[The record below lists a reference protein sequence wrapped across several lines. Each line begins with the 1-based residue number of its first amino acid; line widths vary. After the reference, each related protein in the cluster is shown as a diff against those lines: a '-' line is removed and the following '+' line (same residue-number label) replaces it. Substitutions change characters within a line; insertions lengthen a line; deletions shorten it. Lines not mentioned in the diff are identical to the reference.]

1 MESFIS
7 RTALSMASCFWRTLM
22 TTRLIILLLA
32 MVFTQTSQA
41 FCGFYVAKADASLY
55 NQASQVVMTRKDNKT
70 VLSLMNDYQGELKDF
85 ALVVPVPQVLK
96 EGQIHIGDAK
106 LFKHID
112 DFSAPRLVEY
122 HDEDPCSPPV
132 MYEKMMMPMAVMSAA
147 PAKPRSDKSLGV
159 TVEAEYTVGEYDIV
173 ILSAKE
179 SDGLETWLQSSGY
192 KIPKGASAALQP
204 YIKQGLKFFVAKVNL
219 KEQNKTGLKFL
230 RPLQFAFESPKFMLP
245 IRLGMINAK
254 GAQDLLLYILTEKG
268 RVESSNYQTIKLPSN
283 MDIPVYIKDDFAN
296 FYKAL
301 FETQAK
307 KQQLRAVFTEY
318 FWNMGWCDPC
328 ASEPL
333 SPDELKQ
340 LGVFWLDTNSQ
351 RGMGMP
357 VQVTRLHVRYTPDS
371 FPEDLAFQETSDT
384 ENFQGRYVLRHA
396 WQGKPEQC
404 EAAKE
409 YFKQLAE
416 RHEQEA
422 KTLAELTGWE
432 LTDIKKKMNLD
443 KTPDK
448 QSDDQWWK
456 KIW

>member
-1 MESFIS
+1 
-7 RTALSMASCFWRTLM
+7 
-22 TTRLIILLLA
+22 
-32 MVFTQTSQA
+32 MVRN
-41 FCGFYVAKADASLY
+41 GD
-55 NQASQVVMTRKDNKT
+55 KT

-106 LFKHID
+106 LFKHLD

-132 MYEKMMMPMAVMSAA
+132 MYEKMAMPAPTMSAA
-147 PAKPRSDKSLGV
+147 PAKAKSDRSLGV

-204 YIKQGLKFFVAKVNL
+204 YIKQELKFFVAKVNL
-219 KEQNKTGLKFL
+219 KEQSKTGSKFL

-254 GAQDLLLYILTEKG
+254 GAQDLLVYILTEKG

-283 MDIPVYIKDDFAN
+283 MDIPVHIKDDFAS
-296 FYKAL
+296 FYKAM
-301 FETQAK
+301 FDTQSK
-307 KQQLRAVFTEY
+307 KQNLRAVFTEY
-318 FWNMGWCDPC
+318 YWNMGWCDPC
-328 ASEPL
+328 AAEPL
-333 SPDELKQ
+333 SPAELKQ
-340 LGVFWLDTNSQ
+340 LGVFWLGGTDSGNPNT
-351 RGMGMP
+351 RMTPVMPGGGMP

-371 FPEDLAFQETSDT
+371 FPEDLNFQETSDT

-396 WQGKPEQC
+396 WTGSPEQC
-404 EAAKE
+404 SAAKV
-409 YFKQLAE
+409 YFKQLAV

-432 LTDIKKKMNLD
+432 LQDIRKKMNLD
-443 KTPDK
+443 KIDK
-448 QSDDQWWK
+448 TEKSADEWWK

>member
-1 MESFIS
+1 MIARFVFLLS
-7 RTALSMASCFWRTLM
+7 ALFVSQS
-22 TTRLIILLLA
+22 
-32 MVFTQTSQA
+32 SQA

-55 NQASQVVMTRKDNKT
+55 NQASQVVIARKGEQT
-70 VLSLMNDYQGELKDF
+70 VLSLMNDYQGELQDF

-106 LFKHID
+106 IFKHID

-122 HDEDPCSPPV
+122 HDEDPCRPPV
-132 MYEKMMMPMAVMSAA
+132 MYEKMAMSAA
-147 PAKPRSDKSLGV
+147 MPAAAPMRAKSDKSLGV

-204 YIKQGLKFFVAKVNL
+204 YIKQSMKFFVAKVNL

-254 GAQDLLLYILTEKG
+254 GAQDLIVYILSEKG
-268 RVESSNYQTIKLPSN
+268 RVEASNYQTLKLPSD
-283 MDIPVYIKDDFAN
+283 MDIPVYVKDEFAN
-296 FYKAL
+296 FYKAM
-301 FETQAK
+301 FDTQVK
-307 KQQLRAVFTEY
+307 KQNLRAVFTEY

-328 ASEPL
+328 AAEPL
-333 SPDELKQ
+333 SFEELKQ
-340 LGVFWLDTNSQ
+340 LGVFWLGGDAKSSPAMPNMTP
-351 RGMGMP
+351 MGGVP

-371 FPEDLAFQETSDT
+371 FPEDLSFQETSDT
-384 ENFQGRYVLRHA
+384 ANFQGRYVLRHA
-396 WQGKPEQC
+396 WTGSPEQC
-404 EAAKE
+404 EAAKT
-409 YFKQLAE
+409 YFKKLAE

-422 KTLAELTGWE
+422 KTLAELTGWSV
-432 LTDIKKKMNLD
+432 TDIRKKMSLD
-443 KTPDK
+443 DAPKTDGAGN
-448 QSDDQWWK
+448 QWWE

>member
-1 MESFIS
+1 
-7 RTALSMASCFWRTLM
+7 M
-22 TTRLIILLLA
+22 TTRLIFLLLA

-55 NQASQVVMTRKDNKT
+55 NQASQVVMTRKDDKT

-132 MYEKMMMPMAVMSAA
+132 MYEKMAVMSAPQPSA
-147 PAKPRSDKSLGV
+147 MPAKPRSDKSLGV

-192 KIPKGASAALQP
+192 KIPKGASAALKP

-254 GAQDLLLYILTEKG
+254 GAQDLLVYILTEKG

-333 SPDELKQ
+333 NYEELKQ
-340 LGVFWLDTNSQ
+340 LGVFWLGEANAKPAT
-351 RGMGMP
+351 GGFMPGGGLP
-357 VQVTRLHVRYTPDS
+357 VQVTRLHIRYTPDS
-371 FPEDLAFQETSDT
+371 FPEDLAFQETHDT

-404 EAAKE
+404 EAAKN

-416 RHEQEA
+416 RHAQEA

-432 LTDIKKKMNLD
+432 LSDIKKKMNLD
-443 KTPDK
+443 DAPDK
-448 QSDDQWWK
+448 QSDDQWWE

>member
-1 MESFIS
+1 M
-7 RTALSMASCFWRTLM
+7 TA
-22 TTRLIILLLA
+22 RLIFLLLA
-32 MVFTQTSQA
+32 MSISQTSLA

-55 NQASQVVMTRKDNKT
+55 NQASQVVMVRKGDKT

-106 LFKHID
+106 LFKHLD

-122 HDEDPCSPPV
+122 HDEDPCIPPV
-132 MYEKMMMPMAVMSAA
+132 MYEKMALSAPMPAAA
-147 PAKPRSDKSLGV
+147 PAKAKSDRSLGV

-219 KEQNKTGLKFL
+219 KEQSKTGSKFL
-230 RPLQFAFESPKFMLP
+230 RPLQFAFETPKFMLP

-254 GAQDLLLYILTEKG
+254 GAQDLLVYILTEKG

-283 MDIPVYIKDDFAN
+283 MDIPVHIKDDFAS
-296 FYKAL
+296 FYKAM
-301 FETQAK
+301 FDTQSK
-307 KQQLRAVFTEY
+307 KQNLRAVFTEY

-328 ASEPL
+328 AAEPL
-333 SPDELKQ
+333 SPSELKQ
-340 LGVFWLDTNSQ
+340 LGVFWLGQEVNRTNQPPQFMPS
-351 RGMGMP
+351 GGMP

-371 FPEDLAFQETSDT
+371 FPEDLSFQETSDT

-396 WQGKPEQC
+396 WTGSPEQC
-404 EAAKE
+404 PAAKV

-432 LTDIKKKMNLD
+432 LSDIRKKMNLD
-443 KTPDK
+443 ETAKTEK
-448 QSDDQWWK
+448 SGDDWWK

>member
-1 MESFIS
+1 M
-7 RTALSMASCFWRTLM
+7 TA
-22 TTRLIILLLA
+22 RLVFLLLA
-32 MVFTQTSQA
+32 TLFTQTSQA

-55 NQASQVVMTRKDNKT
+55 NQASQVVMTRKGDKT

-85 ALVVPVPQVLK
+85 ALVVPVPEVLK

-106 LFKHID
+106 IFKHID
-112 DFSAPRLVEY
+112 DFTAPRLVEY
-122 HDEDPCSPPV
+122 HDEDPCSPPI
-132 MYEKMMMPMAVMSAA
+132 MYEKMAMSAPMPAAA
-147 PAKPRSDKSLGV
+147 PQKAKSDKSLGV

-192 KIPKGASAALQP
+192 KIPNGASAALQP

-230 RPLQFAFESPKFMLP
+230 RPLQFAFASPKFMLP

-254 GAQDLLLYILTEKG
+254 GPQDLLVYILSEKG
-268 RVESSNYQTIKLPSN
+268 RVEASNYQTLKLPSN
-283 MDIPVYIKDDFAN
+283 MDIPVYIKDNFAD
-296 FYKAL
+296 FYKSL
-301 FETQAK
+301 FETQVK
-307 KQQLRAVFTEY
+307 KQNLRAVFTEY

-328 ASEPL
+328 AAEPL
-333 SPDELKQ
+333 SPEELKQ
-340 LGVFWLDTNSQ
+340 LGVFWLEPSSQ
-351 RGMGMP
+351 QGMGMP

-371 FPEDLAFQETSDT
+371 FPEDLSFQETSDT

-404 EAAKE
+404 EAAKT

-422 KTLAELTGWE
+422 KTLAELTGWSVA
-432 LTDIKKKMNLD
+432 DIRKKMNLD
-443 KTPDK
+443 NAPKTDG
-448 QSDDQWWK
+448 DGNQWWE